1 MSRKIIASLA
11 LAAAL
16 FVAGC
21 NHHVKNPM
29 AGIDS
34 KQPDKGLYDRAMDA
48 MQHGRYTEARSLLET
63 LINTYQE
70 SEYIARAKLALG
82 DSWYAEGGTAAWTQA
97 EAQYKDFQVFYPN
110 MPEAAEAQ
118 LKVATIH
125 YRQME
130 KADRDFSQAMR
141 ASEEYRNLVQQ
152 YPDSPLVPE
161 AKQRLR
167 EVQEVLADRQF
178 RIANF
183 YYLRDNFAAAQARLQ
198 SLIDSYPLYSQVDEA
213 LWELGSLYEKEAVN
227 MKKQNIADAAVK
239 ERMVAQFQKN
249 AIDDYTRIVTRYP
262 AMSRANDAKRRL
274 QALNVSP
281 LPEPTAE
288 QLAQSKAEEQ
298 SRTNLRMTDEVIGNF
313 RKHPNVAR
321 ASKVGEPSL
330 DDEKQVSAVAM
341 VQDLTNQLNA
351 AATRGTAST
360 DLGLTTVGAG
370 TGTPAPNQPPP
381 GTAPASN
388 ATQPP
393 PEGGAQPPAANTVTP
408 ATGAP
413 AAAPAPAAATPTS
426 TSKSSAPAAQPS
438 EGAPPAAAPPQVNE
452 IQKTSAT
459 APNDQQASAGT
470 QQTSADSKQDSS
482 SKKKSKK
489 GLRRIIPF

>member
-11 LAAAL
+11 SVSLAAVL
-16 FVAGC
+16 LVAGC
-21 NHHVKNPM
+21 HHKVQNPM

-34 KQPDKGLYDRAMDA
+34 KQPDKGLYDRAMDS
-48 MQHGRYTEARSLLET
+48 MKRGRYTEARSLLET

-130 KADRDFSQAMR
+130 KADRDFGQAMR
-141 ASEEYRNLVQQ
+141 ASEEYRNLIQQ
-152 YPDSPLVPE
+152 YPDSPLVAE

-183 YYLRDNFAAAQARLQ
+183 YYLRENFAASQARLQ

-213 LWELGSLYEKEAVN
+213 LYDLGSLYEKEAVN
-227 MKKQNIADAAVK
+227 MKKQNIANAAAK

-249 AIDDYTRIVTRYP
+249 AIDAYSRIVTRYP
-262 AMSRANDAKRRL
+262 AMGRANDAKRRL

-298 SRTNLRMTDEVIGNF
+298 SRQNVRMTDEILGNF
-313 RKHPNVAR
+313 RKHPSVAR
-321 ASKVGEPSL
+321 ASKVGEPNL
-330 DDEKQVSAVAM
+330 DDEKQVSAVQM

-351 AATRGTAST
+351 ASAHSTT
-360 DLGLTTVGAG
+360 DLGISTVGTG
-370 TGTPAPNQPPP
+370 TGTPGENQPPP
-381 GTAPASN
+381 GTAAPADGTAQPPNTNNATPSTPTPATATTPAVTPRPIPP
-388 ATQPP
+388 ATQP
-393 PEGGAQPPAANTVTP
+393 N
-408 ATGAP
+408 
-413 AAAPAPAAATPTS
+413 
-426 TSKSSAPAAQPS
+426 

-452 IQKTSAT
+452 VQKTSAT
-459 APNDQQASAGT
+459 ASTDQQANAGT
-470 QQTSADSKQDSS
+470 QKQDSTDSKQDSS
-482 SKKKSKK
+482 SKKKGKK
-489 GLRRIIPF
+489 GLRKLIPF

>member
-1 MSRKIIASLA
+1 MSRKIIVSLA
-11 LAAAL
+11 LAAVL
-16 FVAGC
+16 VVAGC
-21 NHHVKNPM
+21 RHNVKNPM

-70 SEYIARAKLALG
+70 SEFMARAKLALG

-141 ASEEYRNLVQQ
+141 ASEEYRNLIQQ

-198 SLIDSYPLYSQVDEA
+198 SLIDSYPLYSEVDEA
-213 LWELGSLYEKEAVN
+213 LWELGTLYEKEAVS
-227 MKKQNIADAAVK
+227 MRKQNIADAAVK

-262 AMSRANDAKRRL
+262 AMGRANDAKRRL

-298 SRTNLRMTDEVIGNF
+298 SRANVRMTDEIIGNF

-321 ASKVGEPSL
+321 ASKVGEPNL
-330 DDEKQVSAVAM
+330 EDEKQVSAVAM

-351 AATRGTAST
+351 VAAHST
-360 DLGLTTVGAG
+360 TELGLTTVGAR
-370 TGTPAPNQPPP
+370 TGNPGDNQPPP

-393 PEGGAQPPAANTVTP
+393 VENGTQPPATNTVTP

-413 AAAPAPAAATPTS
+413 AAAPASTAATSTS

-438 EGAPPAAAPPQVNE
+438 EGAPPTAAPPQVNE
-452 IQKTSAT
+452 IKKTSAT
-459 APNDQQASAGT
+459 APNDQQANAGT
-470 QQTSADSKQDSS
+470 QQNSADSKQDSS

>member
-11 LAAAL
+11 LAAVL
-16 FVAGC
+16 IVAGC
-21 NHHVKNPM
+21 HHKVQNPM

-34 KQPDKGLYDRAMDA
+34 KQPDKGLFDRAMES
-48 MQHGRYTEARSLLET
+48 MKHGRYTEARSLLET

-70 SEYIARAKLALG
+70 SEFMARAKLALG
-82 DSWYAEGGTAAWTQA
+82 DSWYAEGGTAAWAQA

-130 KADRDFSQAMR
+130 KADRDFTQAMR
-141 ASEEYRNLVQQ
+141 ASEEYRSLVQQ

-213 LWELGSLYEKEAVN
+213 LYELGSLYEKEAGS
-227 MKKQNIADAAVK
+227 MKRQNIANGATK
-239 ERMVAQFQKN
+239 ERMVGQFQKN
-249 AIDDYTRIVTRYP
+249 AIDAYTRIVTRYP
-262 AMSRANDAKRRL
+262 AMERAGDAKHRL
-274 QALNVSP
+274 QALNVNP
-281 LPEPTAE
+281 LPAPTAE
-288 QLAQSKAEEQ
+288 QLAESKAEEQ
-298 SRTNLRMTDEVIGNF
+298 SRANVRLTEEVLGNF

-321 ASKVGEPSL
+321 ATRVGEPSL
-330 DDEKQVSAVAM
+330 EDEKQISAVAM

-351 AATRGTAST
+351 AVANTGTTDLSLSPVGTKTGTA
-360 DLGLTTVGAG
+360 
-370 TGTPAPNQPPP
+370 PENQPAP
-381 GTAPASN
+381 GTAPATDS
-388 ATQPP
+388 TQPP
-393 PEGGAQPPAANTVTP
+393 ANTVTP
-408 ATGAP
+408 PAGNPPPPSDSTLPPSSNSNTTPGA
-413 AAAPAPAAATPTS
+413 S
-426 TSKSSAPAAQPS
+426 SSSKSSAPAAQT

-452 IQKTSAT
+452 IQKTG
-459 APNDQQASAGT
+459 APASTTDQQAGSTT
-470 QQTSADSKQDSS
+470 QQNSSDNKQDSS

-489 GLRRIIPF
+489 GLRKIIPF